1 MRKPVFLALTMF
13 AALFTCASETIASSA
28 RKYSTEEPRTTVI
41 ETSAGRRLVI
51 STDPSGTKVT
61 EEKSGREVWSSI
73 SDRHETKLQEYLK
86 TGAKIIPVRK

>member
-1 MRKPVFLALTMF
+1 MRKPISLALAMVAILF
-13 AALFTCASETIASSA
+13 ACASDGVASSA
-28 RKYSTEEPRTTVI
+28 RKYSVEEPRTTVI

-61 EEKSGREVWSSI
+61 EERSGREVWSSI

-86 TGAKIIPVRK
+86 TGAKIIPTRK